1 MNSGFQHKLN
11 WLSQFFDINNIAI
24 TGGYH
29 YGNLGDMAMGISVK
43 EFLAMKGIGANL
55 QTIYNFN
62 AWPNRKF
69 TILGGGAIGYKYSLD
84 KVYKKLKGNYDNLG
98 ILGVDFNEASY
109 PDYLLEML
117 SKSAFLSTRSQSQMD
132 QLKAILNR
140 QDIVSIP
147 DIAFAY
153 KVSSFS
159 KIRSSINEKK
169 YAPRLLINMVPLYG
183 QLKGDILIPSKQYEQ
198 ERPEILKN
206 HSAILASYIELI
218 QYHVNEALRNN
229 IEVIHIPF
237 TPSDEAY
244 AKLILKDKKIFHLP
258 YSSNPESLLYRIN
271 STDQFLS
278 TRFHATLFG
287 IRAGAQVL
295 PIAYAHKNEELLKEF
310 GWGTNDYYQLTQLDS
325 KVHGNLGYKRVDE
338 RLIEAKEIAAEKGI
352 MACLNKLKLIN
363 DGGEE

>member
-1 MNSGFQHKLN
+1 MEPRFQHKLN
-11 WLSQFFDINNIAI
+11 WLSQFFDTSNIAI

-62 AWPNRKF
+62 SWPNRKF

-84 KVYKKLKGNYDNLG
+84 KVHKKLKGNYDNLG
-98 ILGVDFNEASY
+98 ILGVDFNEPTY

-117 SKSAFLSTRSQSQMD
+117 SKAAFVSTRSQSQKD
-132 QLKAILNR
+132 QLNALLNR

-159 KIRSSINEKK
+159 KMRSSINEKK
-169 YAPRLLINMVPLYG
+169 YPPRLLINIVPLYG
-183 QLKGDILIPSKQYEQ
+183 QLKGDILIPSKQYEL
-198 ERPEILKN
+198 ERPEIIKN
-206 HSAILASYIELI
+206 HSDILASYIELI
-218 QYHVNEALRNN
+218 QYHVHEALRNN

-287 IRAGAQVL
+287 MRGGAKVL
-295 PIAYAHKNEELLKEF
+295 PIAYAHKNEELLKEL
-310 GWGTNDYYQLTQLDS
+310 GWETNEYYQLNQLDS
-325 KVHGNLGYKRVDE
+325 KTHGTLEFKRVDE
-338 RLIEAKEIAAEKGI
+338 NLIEAKEIAAEKGI
-352 MACLNKLKLIN
+352 MACLSKLKLIN